1 MKMPDALLF
10 EVETTVHVDANDGG
24 KTTLDIKLSEGRNI
38 VFCKNCRHC
47 RKVVSF
53 PAICPKDAMGIARII
68 CNKWND
74 ETRPDGFCHHGEEES
89 K

>member
-10 EVETTVHVDANDGG
+10 ALETTAHIDENDCT
-24 KTTLDIKLSEGRNI
+24 KYTLDIKIDEGRSI
-38 VFCKNCRHC
+38 VFCKNCKHYRRIIKIPMNC
-47 RKVVSF
+47 RK
-53 PAICPKDAMGIARII
+53 DAVGEVRII
-68 CNKWND
+68 CDKWHG